1 MKAVQSL
8 PASNPAL
15 ARLAVVLGTL
25 LAVLDLGMI
34 NISLPTFA
42 RAFDVAESQA
52 VWVSTV
58 YQLVSAAS
66 LLIASAVSYLFG
78 RRGVYAAGLGLFALG
93 SLGAAL
99 APTLSALIGF
109 RVVMGLGAAA
119 MLALGP
125 ALLKAIYPP
134 HQLGRA
140 LALNALVVAFGL
152 GCGPT
157 LGGLML
163 WLGDWTWIFLLNLP
177 LGLIALILALQ
188 SVPRDE
194 PQPVIFDAPGA
205 VYSVLMIGG
214 LMLAFERFSHG
225 ASAVWGLSLLALASI
240 CAALFIARQRR
251 APRPLLPLDIFDN
264 PRFSYAILVTLFA
277 FTAQGLAFVA
287 LSFLYQTSLGYSA
300 LTAALLF
307 SPWPI
312 TLLFSGPISGRLS
325 DRVNPA
331 LLSTWG
337 LAVFVLGIVMLAWGG
352 LQQSLV
358 WLVIA
363 SVVCG
368 LGYGFFQA
376 PNNHEVMANASGPR
390 SASASGVLATVRT
403 LGQSLGSA
411 SFALIVSLSG
421 GNIAVSLWTG
431 FGLAV
436 LALGISARRTW
447 VVGQEIR
454 GRKVSRLD

>member
-1 MKAVQSL
+1 MKD
-8 PASNPAL
+8 ASPQPINNQAR

-42 RAFDVAESQA
+42 RSFDVAESQA

-58 YQLVSAAS
+58 YQLVSAAT

-78 RRGVYAAGLGLFALG
+78 RRWVYAVGLGLFVLG

-99 APTLSALIGF
+99 APSLTVLIGF
-109 RVVMGLGAAA
+109 RMLMGLGAAA

-125 ALLKAIYPP
+125 ALLKAVYPA

-157 LGGLML
+157 LGGLVL

-177 LGLIALILALQ
+177 LGLVALILALQ
-188 SVPRDE
+188 SVPRDK

-225 ASAVWGLSLLALASI
+225 ASAVWGLSLLTLASI
-240 CAALFIARQRR
+240 SAALFVTRQRR

-277 FTAQGLAFVA
+277 FIAQGLAFVA
-287 LSFLYQTSLGYSA
+287 LSFLYQTTLGYSA

-325 DRVNPA
+325 DRFNPA

-337 LAVFVLGIVMLAWGG
+337 LVVFVLGIVLLAWGG
-352 LQQSLV
+352 AQESLA
-358 WLVIA
+358 WLVSA

-390 SASASGVLATVRT
+390 SASASGVLASVRT

-411 SFALIVSLSG
+411 SFALIVSMSG
-421 GNIAVSLWTG
+421 GNIAVTLWTG

-436 LALGISARRTW
+436 LALGISVRRVW
-447 VVGQEIR
+447 VAGQMA
-454 GRKVSRLD
+454 GRLD